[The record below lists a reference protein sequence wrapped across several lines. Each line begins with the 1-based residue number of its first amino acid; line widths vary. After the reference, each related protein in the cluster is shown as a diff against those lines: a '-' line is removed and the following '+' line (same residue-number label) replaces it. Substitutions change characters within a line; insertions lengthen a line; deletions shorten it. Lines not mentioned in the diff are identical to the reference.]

1 MKIIP
6 AIDIIETRPVRLYQG
21 DYSKKTVVGNS
32 VLDIA
37 KQFEEEGAKF
47 LHVVDLDGA
56 MSGSLVNNDLILD
69 IVKTTNL
76 NVDVGGGIRDMEKID
91 YYLNNGVYKVVLG
104 TAAIK
109 NRELLISAVEKYG
122 DRIIVGVDCR
132 NEMLCISGWIDQEDV
147 HYADF
152 IKDLIK
158 LNVKTIVFTDISRDG
173 TLEGPN
179 FELLKKVREIYPYEI
194 IASGGVKDIDDIK
207 KLAEMNIDGAITG
220 KAMYEKTLSLKE
232 AIKVGGDQNVL

>member
-6 AIDIIETRPVRLYQG
+6 AIDIIENKPVRLYQG
-21 DYSKKTVVGNS
+21 DYNKKTVVGTS

-37 KQFEEEGAKF
+37 KQFENEGAKY

-56 MSGSLVNNDLILD
+56 KSGSLINNELILD

-76 NVDVGGGIRDMEKID
+76 KVDVGGGIRSMNTID
-91 YYLNNGVYKVVLG
+91 YYLNNGVDKITLG
-104 TAAIK
+104 TAAIQDK
-109 NRELLISAVEKYG
+109 ELLLSAIEKYG

-132 NEMLCISGWIDQEDV
+132 NEMLCVSGWTNEENV
-147 HYADF
+147 HYLDF
-152 IKDLIK
+152 VKDLIGI
-158 LNVKTIVFTDISRDG
+158 NVKTIIFTDISKDG

-179 FELLKKVREIYPYEI
+179 YKMLEKLRKLYPYEI
-194 IASGGVKDIDDIK
+194 IASGGIKDISHIEE
-207 KLAEMNIDGAITG
+207 LVRMNIDGAITG

-232 AIKVGGDQNVL
+232 AIKVGG